1 MGRVVLR
8 AAARRVVLRSSW
20 GIVSQAVRRALASNP
35 TSDRRTYGHTD
46 QPSCLSEPDPRSR
59 AFGGGI
65 VGEGEERGAD
75 EAPVGDEI
83 AVNES
88 AKLAS
93 LAPDSTKNSLAPRE
107 QGHRLEARRSH
118 FTFARYRQDS
128 NNRLNVRSGGLER
141 SPPHRE
147 QDPRDTNQAKNINEG
162 TTKDRSVNQTIT
174 QGESESQR
182 DIYIK

>member
-1 MGRVVLR
+1 M
-8 AAARRVVLRSSW
+8 
-20 GIVSQAVRRALASNP
+20 
-35 TSDRRTYGHTD
+35 
-46 QPSCLSEPDPRSR
+46 
-59 AFGGGI
+59 
-65 VGEGEERGAD
+65 GEGKERDVD
-75 EAPVGDEI
+75 EVPAGDEI

-147 QDPRDTNQAKNINEG
+147 QDPRDTYQAKNIDEG
-162 TTKDRSVNQTIT
+162 TTKDRSVNQMIN
-174 QGESESQR
+174 QGASKSQR
-182 DIYIK
+182 DQQIAHE

>member
-1 MGRVVLR
+1 M
-8 AAARRVVLRSSW
+8 
-20 GIVSQAVRRALASNP
+20 
-35 TSDRRTYGHTD
+35 
-46 QPSCLSEPDPRSR
+46 
-59 AFGGGI
+59 
-65 VGEGEERGAD
+65 GEGEERDVD
-75 EAPVGDEI
+75 EVPVGDEI

-107 QGHRLEARRSH
+107 QGHQPAARRSH
-118 FTFARYRQDS
+118 FTSARYRQDS
-128 NNRLNVRSGGLER
+128 NNHLSVRDGGLER

-147 QDPRDTNQAKNINEG
+147 QDPRDTDQAKNIDEG